1 MTKQEKLDIKQ
12 LMTGIKGSLF
22 PEQWDNV
29 VQEFP
34 FVLQEDEDIDDDAI
48 VKEADNDYTGG
59 NPKDKGEKS
68 ISKKSDYVANNYS
81 AFERYVHEIA
91 SAYGVTFA
99 LIHGVAQ
106 GYEEAVG
113 FYVRSGEAFY
123 RPFSANDGAISFASN
138 SDEAEYLRTLGYVPF
153 KELKDAD
160 SND

>member
-1 MTKQEKLDIKQ
+1 MTKQEKLDIKF

-48 VKEADNDYTGG
+48 TIEDVVVTSDSPVIRGRE
-59 NPKDKGEKS
+59 S
-68 ISKKSDYVANNYS
+68 IKKKSTSAQNNEDLS
-81 AFERYVHEIA
+81 AFTRDVQQ
-91 SAYGVTFA
+91 AYGVTFA

-106 GYEEAVG
+106 GYEECVG
-113 FYVRSGEAFY
+113 FYIRSKEAFY
-123 RPFSANDGAISFASN
+123 RPYSNNEGAISFASN